1 MSYFCPKQTSL
12 ARVSVIV
19 VSYNAPCFLQ
29 LCLESVRA
37 SLKGLDG
44 EVIVVDNASA
54 EGCAER
60 VREHFPE
67 VHLQVNSKNR
77 GFSAAVNQ
85 GVRQASGEY
94 ILILNPDSLL
104 PEDAIGKVLNFAV
117 KQKDLGAVG
126 CRFLDGRGRF
136 LPECKRNFPG
146 FRAAMLKLFG
156 LNGGYYADHLKEEES
171 GEVEVLTGAFML
183 MRRALFERLNG
194 FDEDFFM
201 YGEDIDLS
209 YRIRKAGYRNHY
221 LGNVGIIHFKGESSL
236 SEPSYLKHFYGAL
249 EVFYRKHYRH
259 NAIGRSLLRTL
270 VNFAIRF
277 RGWKGSPTSVEER
290 NPEEFIYL
298 GNRKAVF
305 EALRELMPEVRPH
318 FDYRLKA
325 PDHDGSGSLLLF
337 DSDSL
342 PFSDILGGIQAT
354 APGVRK
360 RIISTT
366 GEFFVGSDD
375 PRMPGDCR
383 SIF

>member
-1 MSYFCPKQTSL
+1 MSYFCPKRTSL
-12 ARVSVIV
+12 ARVSVII

-37 SLKGLDG
+37 SLRGLDG
-44 EVIVVDNASA
+44 EVIVVDNASS

-67 VHLQVNSKNR
+67 VDLHVNEENR
-77 GFSAAVNQ
+77 GFSVAVNQ

-94 ILILNPDSLL
+94 ILILNPDSVL
-104 PEDAIGKVLNFAV
+104 PEDAIGKVLDFADS
-117 KQKDLGAVG
+117 QKDLGAVG
-126 CRFLDGRGRF
+126 CRFLDGKGRF

-146 FRAAMLKLFG
+146 FRSAMLKLVG
-156 LNGGYYADHLKEEES
+156 INRGYYADHLQEEGS

-183 MRRALFERLNG
+183 MRRALFEQLNG

-221 LGNVGIIHFKGESSL
+221 LGNIGIIHFKGESSL
-236 SEPSYLKHFYGAL
+236 REPSYLRHFYGAL
-249 EVFYRKHYRH
+249 EVFYRKHFRH
-259 NAIGRSLLRTL
+259 NPIGRSSLRAL
-270 VNFAIRF
+270 VNLAISLRS
-277 RGWKGSPTSVEER
+277 GKISSAPVEQG
-290 NPEEFIYL
+290 NPEEFTYL
-298 GNRKAVF
+298 GNREAVF
-305 EALRELMPEVRPH
+305 EALKELMPEVRPH
-318 FDYRLKA
+318 FDSGLKA

-342 PFSDILGGIQAT
+342 TFSDIISGIQAT
-354 APGVRK
+354 AQGVRK
-360 RIISTT
+360 RIISGT

-375 PRMPGDCR
+375 PGRPGECR